1 MQFGLSVETSV
12 GMAAGKTNVVY
23 SLLEDIKSFLGNR
36 EYGADLQRIGILV
49 ICVAPEFDFFS
60 KVRKPKYT
68 TYRKYV
74 REGIEFVEDR
84 IFAYDIKLDFE
95 SFRNQ
100 SDYENKKM
108 LASEILSSLTNLD
121 ALPKKVKDFDK
132 ERFKEDM
139 RMFFREKKLA

>member
-1 MQFGLSVETSV
+1 KFMQFGLSVETSV
-12 GMAAGKTNVVY
+12 GMAPDKTNVVY

-36 EYGADLQRIGILV
+36 DYGTDVQRIGILV

-68 TYRKYV
+68 AFRKYV
-74 REGIEFVEDR
+74 REDVEFIEDR

-100 SDYENKKM
+100 SDDENKKM
-108 LASEILSSLTNLD
+108 LASKILESFSNLD
-121 ALPKKVKDFDK
+121 ALPKKVK
-132 ERFKEDM
+132 EVSP
-139 RMFFREKKLA
+139 